1 MESKDVDVK
10 DVLNKENKESNR
22 KEKKEEQSREEEKKK
37 IVDGKAHPVVLG
49 IKGMTTNTKEGHLRE
64 IFGNYGVVKRV
75 KVERRDGTAISQ
87 GIGFVEL
94 GCEED
99 ANRAIEYL
107 DGSQIDG
114 VRVYVYKVYRS
125 PFALEDTTE
134 SKKDRH
140 SSRSRSRSRHHHNH
154 SHSHRHHSH

>member
-1 MESKDVDVK
+1 MES
-10 DVLNKENKESNR
+10 SPR
-22 KEKKEEQSREEEKKK
+22 
-37 IVDGKAHPVVLG
+37 
-49 IKGMTTNTKEGHLRE
+49 NTKEGHLRE

-114 VRVYVYKVYRS
+114 RHFGCWSIQRCACVCVQSVPFSVCLGGHYRIKERPSQLAVTKPIPTSSQPLPFPSS
-125 PFALEDTTE
+125 PFLCLLRKRELR
-134 SKKDRH
+134 SFRVDRID
-140 SSRSRSRSRHHHNH
+140 NWDFI
-154 SHSHRHHSH
+154 

>member
-1 MESKDVDVK
+1 MTLESWP
-10 DVLNKENKESNR
+10 R
-22 KEKKEEQSREEEKKK
+22 
-37 IVDGKAHPVVLG
+37 
-49 IKGMTTNTKEGHLRE
+49 NTKEGHLRE

-99 ANRAIEYL
+99 ANRAIKYL

-114 VRVYVYKVYRS
+114 S
-125 PFALEDTTE
+125 DFGC
-134 SKKDRH
+134 
-140 SSRSRSRSRHHHNH
+140 
-154 SHSHRHHSH
+154 

>member
-1 MESKDVDVK
+1 M
-10 DVLNKENKESNR
+10 
-22 KEKKEEQSREEEKKK
+22 
-37 IVDGKAHPVVLG
+37 
-49 IKGMTTNTKEGHLRE
+49 RE

-99 ANRAIEYL
+99 ANRAMEYL

-114 VRVYVYKVYRS
+114 S
-125 PFALEDTTE
+125 AFALY
-134 SKKDRH
+134 S
-140 SSRSRSRSRHHHNH
+140 
-154 SHSHRHHSH
+154 